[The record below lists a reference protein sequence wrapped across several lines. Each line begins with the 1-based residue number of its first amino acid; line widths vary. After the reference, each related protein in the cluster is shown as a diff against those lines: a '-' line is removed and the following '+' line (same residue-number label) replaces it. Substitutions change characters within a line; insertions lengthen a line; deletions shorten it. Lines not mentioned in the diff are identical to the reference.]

1 MEQIDLLFREMEEY
15 ARENH
20 VPIINERGRGVF
32 LQVVRECRPHRVL
45 EVGMAIGYSTLQ
57 IARNGAA
64 DIQITTMELSEERA
78 EVAKAYIKRAG
89 FAERI
94 RVLTGDAGQLLLE
107 EAPKAAPYDFV
118 FLDAAKGQYVDY
130 FHKIEPLLT
139 ENAVIL
145 ADNVLFRGY
154 VRSEEKAPRRFR
166 TIVKRLREYIALVTE
181 NPKYLTEILE
191 DGDGLA
197 VTRRIHI

>member
-181 NPKYLTEILE
+181 HPRYSTEILE
-191 DGDGLA
+191 NGDGLA
-197 VTRRIHI
+197 VTRRIHV

>member
-20 VPIINERGRGVF
+20 VPIINERGRGAF
-32 LQVVRECRPHRVL
+32 LQAVRECRPHRVL

-181 NPKYLTEILE
+181 NLKYSTEILE
-191 DGDGLA
+191 NGDGLA
-197 VTRRIHI
+197 VTRRIHE

>member
-1 MEQIDLLFREMEEY
+1 
-15 ARENH
+15 
-20 VPIINERGRGVF
+20 
-32 LQVVRECRPHRVL
+32 
-45 EVGMAIGYSTLQ
+45 MAIGYSTLQ

-78 EVAKAYIKRAG
+78 EAAKAYIKRAG

-107 EAPKAAPYDFV
+107 EAPKDAPYDFV

-130 FHKIEPLLT
+130 FHKIEPLLA

-181 NPKYLTEILE
+181 HPRYSTEILE
-191 DGDGLA
+191 NGDGLA
-197 VTRRIHI
+197 VTRRIHV